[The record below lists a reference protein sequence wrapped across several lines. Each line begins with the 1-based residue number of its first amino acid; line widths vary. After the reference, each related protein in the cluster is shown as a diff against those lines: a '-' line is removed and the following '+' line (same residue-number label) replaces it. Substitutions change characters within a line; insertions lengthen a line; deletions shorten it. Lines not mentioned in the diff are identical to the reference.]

1 MNEDSIKSWKDNIK
15 FETKEDVMKIQNMLL
30 QRRKQII
37 DEGPKLSLCIK
48 DAPFY
53 LMFLFNVD
61 GSPKGNFNVSESQQK
76 KIALAL
82 KHPSHKSPTDQ
93 TYWGH
98 LSADDEYR
106 IQVTPTFFSDEELDY
121 LQLHESIV
129 KKINDVEIKLVPL
142 YLQKYNFSER
152 VKNYKE
158 GIGPVKDKLQ
168 KYDEVLIILE
178 NLKSILPASPR
189 MVTIISDEDPS
200 LPR

>member
-1 MNEDSIKSWKDNIK
+1 MDEDSIKNLKDK
-15 FETKEDVMKIQNMLL
+15 PKLETKEDVVKVQKILL
-30 QRRKQII
+30 QKRKQII

-53 LMFLFNVD
+53 LMSLFNVD
-61 GSPKGNFNVSESQQK
+61 GSPKGDFNVSESQQK

-82 KHPSHKSPTDQ
+82 KHPSHKSSTDQ

-106 IQVTPTFFSDEELDY
+106 IQVMPTFFSDEELDY
-121 LQLHESIV
+121 LQLHERIV

-142 YLQKYNFSER
+142 YLQKDNFSER
-152 VKNYKE
+152 VKDYKE

-168 KYDEVLIILE
+168 KYDDMLILLE

-189 MVTIISDEDPS
+189 IVIISDEDPS

>member
-1 MNEDSIKSWKDNIK
+1 MDEDSIKNLKDK
-15 FETKEDVMKIQNMLL
+15 PKLETKEDVVKVQKILL
-30 QRRKQII
+30 QKRKQII

-53 LMFLFNVD
+53 LMSLFNVD

-82 KHPSHKSPTDQ
+82 KHPSHKSSTDQ

-106 IQVTPTFFSDEELDY
+106 IQVMPTFFSDEELYY
-121 LQLHESIV
+121 LQLHERIV

-142 YLQKYNFSER
+142 YLQKDNFSER
-152 VKNYKE
+152 VKDYKE
-158 GIGPVKDKLQ
+158 SIGSVKDKLQ
-168 KYDEVLIILE
+168 KYDDMLILLE

-189 MVTIISDEDPS
+189 IVIISDEDPS

>member
-1 MNEDSIKSWKDNIK
+1 MDEDSIKNLKDK
-15 FETKEDVMKIQNMLL
+15 PKLETKEDVVKVQKMLL
-30 QRRKQII
+30 QKRKQII

-48 DAPFY
+48 DAPCY
-53 LMFLFNVD
+53 LMSLFNVD
-61 GSPKGNFNVSESQQK
+61 GSPKRDFNVSESQQK

-82 KHPSHKSPTDQ
+82 KHPSHKSSTDQ

-106 IQVTPTFFSDEELDY
+106 IQVMPTFFSDEELDY
-121 LQLHESIV
+121 LQLHERIV

-142 YLQKYNFSER
+142 YLQKDNFSER
-152 VKNYKE
+152 VKDYKE

-168 KYDEVLIILE
+168 KYDDMLILLE

-189 MVTIISDEDPS
+189 IVIISDEDPS

>member
-1 MNEDSIKSWKDNIK
+1 MDEDSIKNLKDK
-15 FETKEDVMKIQNMLL
+15 PKLETKEDVVKVQKMLL
-30 QRRKQII
+30 QKRKQII
-37 DEGPKLSLCIK
+37 DDGPKLSLCIK

-53 LMFLFNVD
+53 LMSLFNVD
-61 GSPKGNFNVSESQQK
+61 GSPKGDFNVSESQQK

-82 KHPSHKSPTDQ
+82 KHPSHKSSTDQ

-106 IQVTPTFFSDEELDY
+106 IQVMPTFFSDEELDY
-121 LQLHESIV
+121 LQLHERIV

-142 YLQKYNFSER
+142 YLQKDNFSER
-152 VKNYKE
+152 VKDYKE

-168 KYDEVLIILE
+168 KYDDMLILLE

-189 MVTIISDEDPS
+189 IVIISDEDPS